1 LIAGAGAG
9 AGGLEGQAARAA
21 GMRAH
26 ASPSLAA
33 AVKSVAKP
41 ESRVLIC
48 GSLYLAGRVL
58 EENG

>member
-1 LIAGAGAG
+1 MQTQTKVA
-9 AGGLEGQAARAA
+9 QAHK
-21 GMRAH
+21 GFRAH
-26 ASPSLAA
+26 ASSSLAE

-41 ESRVLIC
+41 DSRVLIC